1 MAASAKFRLAPASDT
16 RAFGFLVSLALH
28 AGVLAAYGLWSQS
41 LRLIPERREEPVTVT
56 IMALPSLETE
66 QPSVRRPKAAPR
78 PANQV
83 TPPNT
88 TPASRERQGP
98 RTPPDR
104 PVSDQPVLA
113 LPVAASPLPARLN
126 VAMPLPAPALSPA
139 ASSTVSTARET
150 YIRRLWAWIAARRP
164 AGLHLEGEALISF
177 SIGPRGDLRGLSLD
191 RSSGNAQLDRL
202 ALRTVRLAAPFPRPP
217 ESLDA
222 EELDFALHFHFN

>member
-1 MAASAKFRLAPASDT
+1 MRISD
-16 RAFGFLVSLALH
+16 
-28 AGVLAAYGLWSQS
+28 WSS
-41 LRLIPERREEPVTVT
+41 DVCSSDL
-56 IMALPSLETE
+56 LETE

-139 ASSTVSTARET
+139 ASSTVSTATEK
-150 YIRRLWAWIAARRP
+150 
-164 AGLHLEGEALISF
+164 
-177 SIGPRGDLRGLSLD
+177 IGR
-191 RSSGNAQLDRL
+191 AH
-202 ALRTVRLAAPFPRPP
+202 V
-217 ESLDA
+217 
-222 EELDFALHFHFN
+222 

>member
-1 MAASAKFRLAPASDT
+1 
-16 RAFGFLVSLALH
+16 
-28 AGVLAAYGLWSQS
+28 
-41 LRLIPERREEPVTVT
+41 
-56 IMALPSLETE
+56 MALPSLETE

-126 VAMPLPAPALSPA
+126 VAMPLPAPARS
-139 ASSTVSTARET
+139 EE
-150 YIRRLWAWIAARRP
+150 RRV
-164 AGLHLEGEALISF
+164 GKEGVITC
-177 SIGPRGDLRGLSLD
+177 
-191 RSSGNAQLDRL
+191 RSQWWQYL
-202 ALRTVRLAAPFPRPP
+202 
-217 ESLDA
+217 
-222 EELDFALHFHFN
+222 